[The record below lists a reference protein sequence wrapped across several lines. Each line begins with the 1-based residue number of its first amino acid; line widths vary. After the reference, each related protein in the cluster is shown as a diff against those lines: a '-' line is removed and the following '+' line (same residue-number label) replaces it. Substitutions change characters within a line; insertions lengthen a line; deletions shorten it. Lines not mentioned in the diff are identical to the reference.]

1 MRFAHTVFAL
11 LLLAPPAWAQS
22 IPHPPLNEAEAVR
35 LGLARGEL
43 AELEQGALGAA
54 EADALAAG
62 QRPNPVLS
70 YDYDRTGG
78 LSDSVEHNL
87 MLSQTFDPAGRR
99 DFRRQA
105 AERRLAAVGA
115 GNAGRRAGIAAEI
128 RREFH
133 AALYRQVVARA
144 SETWAQRFTRIETLV
159 ARLTRSGEASGYDRR
174 RLARERVASEARL
187 AGERAELEL
196 ALSRLGALIG
206 KPDLAAVA
214 GELPPPPLPD
224 LAIALGRLDQ
234 RPELVALARRA
245 EAADLEGRASG
256 KGWMPELTL
265 GIGPK
270 WVDNGI
276 SRDSGVALSLAMPL
290 SVFDRQ
296 QAGRQRATAEAMQLR
311 AEYRLARTR
320 AEGDLR
326 GLHRQ
331 TEQLRAAAA
340 DYRARAVA
348 TLPDLLR
355 IAELA
360 YQGGESS
367 LLELLDA
374 YRGALDSEI
383 AALDLEQRARAASI
397 EYDLLSN
404 QSLGRPEIDLPPS
417 GGGSKDG
424 FEPGAQPITGSTD

>member
-1 MRFAHTVFAL
+1 MRFAHTVLAF

-22 IPHPPLNEAEAVR
+22 IPHPPLNEADAVR
-35 LGLARGEL
+35 LGLARDDL
-43 AELEQGALGAA
+43 AELERGALGAA
-54 EADALAAG
+54 EAEALAAG
-62 QRPNPVLS
+62 QPPNPVLS

-115 GNAGRRAGIAAEI
+115 NNAGRRAGIAAEI

-133 AALYRQVVARA
+133 AALYRQAVARA
-144 SETWAQRFTRIETLV
+144 SETWLQRFTRIEALV
-159 ARLTRSGEASGYDRR
+159 ARLARSGEASGYDRR

-196 ALSRLGALIG
+196 ALSRLGSLIG
-206 KPDLAAVA
+206 KPGLAAVA
-214 GELPPPPLPD
+214 GDLLPPPLPD
-224 LAIALGRLDQ
+224 LAIALGSLEQ
-234 RPELVALARRA
+234 HPELVALARRA
-245 EAADLEGRASG
+245 EAADLEGRASS
-256 KGWMPELTL
+256 KGWMPEVTL

-276 SRDSGVALSLAMPL
+276 SRDNGVTFALAMPL
-290 SVFDRQ
+290 PVFDRQ
-296 QAGRQRATAEAMQLR
+296 QAGRLRATAEAIQLR
-311 AEYRLARTR
+311 AEYQRVGAR
-320 AEGDLR
+320 AEADLR

-331 TEQLRAAAA
+331 TEQLRMAAA
-340 DYRARAVA
+340 DYRARTVT

-383 AALDLEQRARAASI
+383 AALDLEQRARAARI
-397 EYDLLSN
+397 EYEL
-404 QSLGRPEIDLPPS
+404 
-417 GGGSKDG
+417 
-424 FEPGAQPITGSTD
+424 ITGSTE

>member
-11 LLLAPPAWAQS
+11 LLLAPLAWAQS
-22 IPHPPLNEAEAVR
+22 APSIPSFAPSEAEAVS
-35 LGLARGEL
+35 LGLARGDL
-43 AELEQGALGAA
+43 AELERGALGAA
-54 EADALAAG
+54 EAEALAAG

-70 YDYDRTGG
+70 YYYDRTGG

-115 GNAGRRAGIAAEI
+115 DNAGRRAGLAAEI

-133 AALYRQVVARA
+133 AALYRQAVARS
-144 SETWAQRFTRIETLV
+144 SETWAQRFTRIEALV
-159 ARLTRSGEASGYDRR
+159 ARLARSGEASGYDRR

-206 KPDLAAVA
+206 KPALAAVA

-224 LAIALGRLDQ
+224 LAIALGRLEQ

-256 KGWMPELTL
+256 KGWVPELTL

-270 WVDNGI
+270 WVDNGV
-276 SRDSGVALSLAMPL
+276 SRDNGVAFALAMPL
-290 SVFDRQ
+290 PVFDRQ
-296 QAGRQRATAEAMQLR
+296 QAGRRRAAAEAMQLR
-311 AEYRLARTR
+311 AEYRRAHAR
-320 AEGDLR
+320 AEADLR

-331 TEQLRAAAA
+331 AEQLRAAAA

-383 AALDLEQRARAASI
+383 AALDLEQRARAARI
-397 EYDLLSN
+397 EYDL
-404 QSLGRPEIDLPPS
+404 
-417 GGGSKDG
+417 
-424 FEPGAQPITGSTD
+424 ITGSTE